1 MVLAEKKSV
10 SYQVHQEPQNRKRLV
25 RKISLKTYFRVVV
38 LILSC
43 FAMGLFYTS
52 RHARIVALGY
62 EIESLQ
68 HEINSLQKENLRL
81 ELEIAKLQAPE
92 RIEKIARTKLGMKEP
107 EEVLLATLPPSFP
120 TSEEKTESNEAKW
133 KRKLLL
139 VAQKFAG
146 KAEASPR

>member
-1 MVLAEKKSV
+1 LVLAEKKYV
-10 SYQVHQEPQNRKRLV
+10 SYQVHQQPQKRKRLAP
-25 RKISLKTYFRVVV
+25 RHSLRTYVRVVV

-43 FAMGLFYTS
+43 FATGLFYTS
-52 RHARIVALGY
+52 RHAQIVALGY

-68 HEINSLQKENLRL
+68 KEIATLQKDNMRL

-107 EEVLLATLPPSFP
+107 EDVLLATLPPSSP
-120 TSEEKTESNEAKW
+120 IGEEKTEDNEGQW